1 MNREEKAELIASDMK
16 NIGGWD
22 KTEAENFLINVLAG
36 EVDDNIMSKL
46 SNEVLS
52 LQKSLERENK

>member
-52 LQKSLERENK
+52 LQKSLERGNK